1 MRGGRRE
8 SNIPTTTTLMITDKH
23 ILVLFSYLYND
34 VDTPSDRYIAQ
45 VCEHTLVIETVKYPT
60 ARNRVPWY
68 DHESHEK
75 WSITIKSGERVSNE
89 IDRQKRRLEY
99 RDYKACKQRK
109 QRRFRWKWT
118 DDTGHAYFNS
128 RVDLKN
134 NRIDKWC
141 SNNSKLLIISLME
154 VIHAKN
160 FTLTLNVETV
170 AFNFSLNM
178 MPIIMTS

>member
-1 MRGGRRE
+1 MTLTIDLSTCGTHHIVSSWVVVVQHMNIIPEIDNKPWSGHGKMRGGRRE

-89 IDRQKRRLEY
+89 IDWQKRHLEY

-134 NRIDKWC
+134 NRIDK
-141 SNNSKLLIISLME
+141 
-154 VIHAKN
+154 
-160 FTLTLNVETV
+160 
-170 AFNFSLNM
+170 
-178 MPIIMTS
+178 